1 MTNTNRGK
9 PALDV
14 SPHAAPRQV
23 VLLTS
28 ASQDP
33 PPAVLDHARWIGSTR
48 DVLWEGTAALLT
60 RKSREAKSK
69 AQRIK
74 IKTWRAARNLRSEY
88 PWTVGFASAERPL
101 EILDIQNLTTT
112 S

>member
-28 ASQDP
+28 TSGKNPTPNSDVGGTRS
-33 PPAVLDHARWIGSTR
+33 AVG
-48 DVLWEGTAALLT
+48 G
-60 RKSREAKSK
+60 
-69 AQRIK
+69 
-74 IKTWRAARNLRSEY
+74 RNPYAVEEESVGVGGGVAEEDY
-88 PWTVGFASAERPL
+88 VGFEVIAK
-101 EILDIQNLTTT
+101 NG
-112 S
+112 